1 MDPPAFVANEDGSIV
16 SDQSPPA
23 QIQKNCSISK
33 PDQLSDNKDTESGN
47 SPVVKKQIKSVLKS
61 SKYSTAP
68 PIINAPNTIEDDD
81 NISDDNND
89 NDTESNNDT
98 EHSISLSSAY
108 TSSIGGSSI
117 YTGGGSYSSS
127 MYDGPYSLASTQ
139 QAGNTTEQ
147 RKSSTDTIAT
157 YTIAGG
163 EKVGSDDKNED
174 IIPASAVAVAITNGN
189 DDGNQQPSEPAKITS
204 TEDDIAAKKEKQK
217 KQFFAVSI
225 SLLLLLIL
233 IFGLVFGLKKDNA
246 DDTTIDESNNLRGEV
261 ESVPTVQPVTSP
273 PWLDHWILET
283 ALEPVDPNA
292 PVPLNPNFPIED
304 TTKEDIYDVQDDVPT
319 INSSTMSTPSSPTT
333 TTTTT
338 ILTNGNCADVINA
351 TALRSDDG
359 TWTFDVTISSP
370 YESGWGQYA
379 DEFQI
384 ISISD
389 DIILGTRSLAHPHP
403 NEQPFTRSL
412 GGIIIP
418 NDLSMVSITARD
430 SINGYCGEVFDLE
443 LPSSMIQQ
451 ETTLQPTSEPSQ
463 QQVQPTSQPSQQQVQ
478 CGPRV
483 KVCPDGT
490 TVVGR
495 DPNNNCRF
503 FLCPNALET
512 QAPVT

>member
-23 QIQKNCSISK
+23 QIQKNSK
-33 PDQLSDNKDTESGN
+33 PDQLSDNKDTESLPP
-47 SPVVKKQIKSVLKS
+47 SPIVKKQIKSVLKS
-61 SKYSTAP
+61 SKYSTVP
-68 PIINAPNTIEDDD
+68 PIINAPNTIQDNDNMSDNSNDNDIQDND
-81 NISDDNND
+81 NISDNNND

-98 EHSISLSSAY
+98 
-108 TSSIGGSSI
+108 
-117 YTGGGSYSSS
+117 
-127 MYDGPYSLASTQ
+127 D
-139 QAGNTTEQ
+139 TEQ
-147 RKSSTDTIAT
+147 RKSNSDNNATD
-157 YTIAGG
+157 TIAGG
-163 EKVGSDDKNED
+163 ENTKVGSDDKNED
-174 IIPASAVAVAITNGN
+174 IIPASAVAVAITNDN
-189 DDGNQQPSEPAKITS
+189 DDGNQQPSESAKITS

-233 IFGLVFGLKKDNA
+233 IMGLVFGLKEDSGA

-261 ESVPTVQPVTSP
+261 ESVPTAQPVTSP

-292 PVPLNPNFPIED
+292 PVPLNPNSPIED
-304 TTKEDIYDVQDDVPT
+304 TTKEDIYYDVQDDVPT
-319 INSSTMSTPSSPTT
+319 SNSSTMSTPSSPP
-333 TTTTT
+333 TTT
-338 ILTNGNCADVINA
+338 ILTNGNCADVVNA
-351 TALRSDDG
+351 IARRSDDG

-370 YESGWGQYA
+370 YESGWGQYS

-430 SINGYCGEVFDLE
+430 SINGYCGEVLDLE

-451 ETTLQPTSEPSQ
+451 QETTLQPTSQPSK
-463 QQVQPTSQPSQQQVQ
+463 QQVQPTSQPSKQQVQ

-483 KVCPDGT
+483 KVCPDET

-495 DPNNNCRF
+495 DPNNSCNF
-503 FLCPNALET
+503 FPCPNALET
-512 QAPVT
+512 QAPVTQPT

>member
-1 MDPPAFVANEDGSIV
+1 M
-16 SDQSPPA
+16 
-23 QIQKNCSISK
+23 
-33 PDQLSDNKDTESGN
+33 
-47 SPVVKKQIKSVLKS
+47 KSVLKS
-61 SKYSTAP
+61 SKYSTVP
-68 PIINAPNTIEDDD
+68 PIINAPNTIQDND
-81 NISDDNND
+81 NISDNNND
-89 NDTESNNDT
+89 NDTEGNNDT
-98 EHSISLSSAY
+98 
-108 TSSIGGSSI
+108 
-117 YTGGGSYSSS
+117 
-127 MYDGPYSLASTQ
+127 D
-139 QAGNTTEQ
+139 TEQ
-147 RKSSTDTIAT
+147 RKSSSDNNAT

-163 EKVGSDDKNED
+163 EKVGSDDKNEE
-174 IIPASAVAVAITNGN
+174 IIPASAVAVVITNDN
-189 DDGNQQPSEPAKITS
+189 DDGNQQRSESAKITS
-204 TEDDIAAKKEKQK
+204 TEDDTAAKKDKQK

-225 SLLLLLIL
+225 SLLLLLVL
-233 IFGLVFGLKKDNA
+233 IFSLVFGLKKDNA

-292 PVPLNPNFPIED
+292 PVPLNPNSPIED
-304 TTKEDIYDVQDDVPT
+304 TTKEDIDDVQDDVPT
-319 INSSTMSTPSSPTT
+319 SNSSTMSTPSSP
-333 TTTTT
+333 TTTT

-351 TALRSDDG
+351 SALRSDDG

-403 NEQPFTRSL
+403 SEQPFTRSL

-430 SINGYCGEVFDLE
+430 SINGYCGEVLDLE

-451 ETTLQPTSEPSQ
+451 EATL
-463 QQVQPTSQPSQQQVQ
+463 QPTSQPSQQQVQ

-483 KVCPDGT
+483 KICPDET

-495 DPNNNCRF
+495 DPNNNCIF
-503 FLCPNALET
+503 FPCPNALET
-512 QAPVT
+512 QAPVTQPT